1 MSNQIALKVPE
12 NLLEQCFAQ
21 GLSDYPNE
29 TCGVLSGPK
38 AAAGKVDA
46 CHPLTNV
53 LEELHELDPEHH
65 PRSPTEGYLIDPRE
79 QLKLDRELR
88 KSGRAMRIIYHSH
101 PDVGAYFSQQD
112 IDDALWDGRP
122 RYPGI
127 QYLVLGV
134 KPNQR
139 DGAILA
145 VFNDETREFDTHPV
159 C

>member
-1 MSNQIALKVPE
+1 MPDQKALQIPE
-12 NLLEQCFAQ
+12 ELLDQCFAQ
-21 GLSDYPNE
+21 GLADYPNE

-38 AAAGKVDA
+38 ASAGVVDA
-46 CHPLTNV
+46 CHPLTNALV
-53 LEELHELDPEHH
+53 ELHALDPERH

-79 QLKLDRELR
+79 QLKLDKELR
-88 KSGRAMRIIYHSH
+88 RSERAMRIIYHSH
-101 PDVGAYFSQQD
+101 PDVGAYFSKQD
-112 IDDALWDGRP
+112 VEDALWDGRP

-127 QYLVLGV
+127 QYLVVGI

-145 VFNDETREFDTHPV
+145 VFNDDSGEFDTHPV

>member
-1 MSNQIALKVPE
+1 MSNQIALKIPE
-12 NLLEQCFAQ
+12 DLLEQCFAQ

-79 QLKLDRELR
+79 QLKLDRELSNANI
-88 KSGRAMRIIYHSH
+88 KKEI
-101 PDVGAYFSQQD
+101 
-112 IDDALWDGRP
+112 
-122 RYPGI
+122 
-127 QYLVLGV
+127 
-134 KPNQR
+134 
-139 DGAILA
+139 
-145 VFNDETREFDTHPV
+145 
-159 C
+159 